1 MKGQFDHI
9 QINVTN
15 LRKSEK
21 FYESFLGW
29 LGYEKIID
37 ISDTNK
43 DIAQW
48 RQGRSRLILTQCRQE
63 FLHHGFHRKRV
74 GINHISFW
82 APTRQVVDR
91 FYREVLLPKRHKI
104 LYGGPKEY
112 PDYVR
117 GYYAVYFEDP
127 DRIKLEL
134 LTEPIVQYQVER
146 KEAPPAKA
154 LTLGRGRS
162 VGPKI

>member
-15 LRKSEK
+15 LRKSEE
-21 FYESFLGW
+21 FYEGVLGW
-29 LGYEKIID
+29 LGYEKIVD
-37 ISDTNK
+37 DGTAEDTG
-43 DIAQW
+43 IAQW
-48 RQGRSRLILTQCRQE
+48 HLGGSRLILAQCRKG
-63 FLHHGFHRKRV
+63 FLHHGFHRKHV

-91 FYREVLLPKRHKI
+91 FYREVLLPKRTKV

-112 PDYVR
+112 PEYAS

-127 DRIKLEL
+127 DGIKFEL
-134 LTEPIVQYQVER
+134 LTDPSFNTKR
-146 KEAPPAKA
+146 K
-154 LTLGRGRS
+154 
-162 VGPKI
+162 